1 MFQSGEKNTPVI
13 REDKRE
19 ERCNILSLCVRVK
32 KVKQK
37 GMNCV
42 SNKTL
47 RDLIK
52 VSHVK

>member
-1 MFQSGEKNTPVI
+1 MFMNIINELKHL
-13 REDKRE
+13 R
-19 ERCNILSLCVRVK
+19 NILSLCVRVK

>member
-1 MFQSGEKNTPVI
+1 MI
-13 REDKRE
+13 RED
-19 ERCNILSLCVRVK
+19 ERKGNIFEFVCVRVK

>member
-1 MFQSGEKNTPVI
+1 MI
-13 REDKRE
+13 REDKTE
-19 ERCNILSLCVRVK
+19 ERCNILSLCVCVK

-42 SNKTL
+42 SSKTL

-52 VSHVK
+52 VSHLK